1 MRIGRHNFSTPVLVI
16 AATPTILGGVALFLI
31 GTYFPDW
38 VAAHAAV
45 WGPIAVLLSAFSAVL
60 TAIIATTLNAEAQ
73 MDVAKVKAAYDA
85 IAKKQW
91 DADYI
96 KARSLYLNV
105 LRRPADRPG
114 LKLVDYASI
123 VDHEY
128 DAVTEVA
135 DAIRNVVNDH
145 ELTAIAIK
153 NNVLDE
159 GFIKNWHRSAV
170 VADFT
175 RMKPYILEIRRLADN
190 PLIFI
195 EFERLANK
203 WEIEIANE
211 RIAKK

>member
-1 MRIGRHNFSTPVLVI
+1 M
-16 AATPTILGGVALFLI
+16 A
-31 GTYFPDW
+31 GTFFPDW

-73 MDVAKVKAAYDA
+73 MNVTKVKAAYDT

-123 VDHEY
+123 TDHEY

-159 GFIKNWHRSAV
+159 GFIRNWHRSAV
-170 VADFT
+170 VADFA
-175 RMKPYILEIRRLADN
+175 RMKPYILEVRRLADN

-203 WEIEIANE
+203 WDIEIANE
-211 RIAKK
+211 RIAGK